1 MDIEV
6 LDGAV
11 DLDGAIDTILAIE
24 ASGWKGRAGT
34 AVAFKPADEAFY
46 RALAR
51 WAAAKGWLRLSF
63 LRLDGQAI
71 AFHYSLQARGV
82 IYALK
87 IGYSEQF
94 AAQAPG
100 KILLVAEIE
109 RAFPRAVG
117 ASTSRAASP
126 TTRHSGRRARGSCW
140 SCPRSLRPPWGG
152 PAGWEGICERGR
164 SRWRSGRAGACDRS
178 GREVRRRSR
187 SRQASARTPPELARS
202 VLDAT

>member
-1 MDIEV
+1 MDLEV
-6 LDGAV
+6 LDGSV

-34 AVAFKPADEAFY
+34 AVALKPADEVFY

-63 LRLDGQAI
+63 LRLDGRAI

-87 IGYSEQF
+87 IGYSEEF

-109 RAFPRAVG
+109 RAFREACRRFDFAG
-117 ASTSRAASP
+117 SAADYKTLWATGSRELLELSAFPA
-126 TTRHSGRRARGSCW
+126 TALGRTGRLGGDLRARAI
-140 SCPRSLRPPWGG
+140 PV
-152 PAGWEGICERGR
+152 AK
-164 SRWRSGRAGACDRS
+164 RA
-178 GREVRRRSR
+178 RRRLR
-187 SRQASARTPPELARS
+187 SIT
-202 VLDAT
+202 